1 MPAVIAGPIAARA
14 IAIMT
19 VVVTLHMKTVRAMN
33 KVWKRWGVSVAGVVG
48 VYALAGGWGLPYL
61 IKSRLPTLVESRWER
76 QASVGDVSFNP
87 FTLRLHVRD
96 LVLAEADGAPLFG
109 VGALAVELQ
118 WRSLLRQAWSLAEI
132 RVTAPSLQLAI
143 AHDGTF
149 NLARLIDTLNRNKVD
164 EPASAMPRVVL
175 DHFVLEQGRIALHDR
190 RAGYDETF
198 APLAFELHNL
208 NTLPDQHGDYTL
220 SADAGQGGKLYWQG
234 KAALNPI
241 AASGAL
247 VLRNV
252 ALPGLS
258 SYLKPY
264 TDVVVTAGRLSAT
277 VPYHLTYADGKLD
290 AHLPGA
296 TVALDGLAAKLAAGP
311 QATADRLRLNG
322 NVHLQTAAGAPAL
335 TVDGAALVLENLALA
350 HGAQTPWTLARFAV
364 DGGALDLAARR
375 ASVARVTAQ
384 GGQLDLSRDQSGQF
398 LFLQGWPA
406 TGGSDPAPATEAR
419 PWVAS
424 VNAVEL
430 SKFGALVDDGATGIK
445 INLQDFYLNLAD
457 VGTDLK
463 HPLTFDGGVDVREG
477 GRLTA
482 RGSFVPAGGVVDAE
496 LALNGLALAPLQ
508 PVLDRYVKLRLD
520 GGTVAAA
527 GRLRTRAAGSD
538 DPALHYQG
546 AFEVADL
553 ALNEHDGHRFAHW
566 KSVRAEQLALTVGPD
581 KLDVAELRVVEPSA
595 IVLIN
600 ADRSINA
607 QRLLVARP
615 APAEA
620 TAPAVAATG
629 EAFPV
634 RIRRMRFDN
643 AKLDFTDL
651 SLRPQFAARVVDL
664 NGLITG
670 LSTRPGARAQIEL
683 DGRVDEYGMA
693 RIRGQLDPFALT
705 EQTDVT
711 VAFKNLDLVS
721 ASPYSMKFAGYKIAA
736 GKVSL
741 DLDYRVRHGQLEGS
755 NRMVLDQ
762 LTLGERSDSPEAL
775 QLPLQLALA
784 LLKDAD
790 GRIDLGVPV
799 TGNLDDP
806 QFSYGAV
813 VWKAI
818 GNIMGKAVTSP
829 FRALGRLF
837 GVDGER
843 LQAVE
848 FDAGSERLLP
858 PEREKLQQVA
868 QLLAKKPV
876 LALAVPGQYDAAV
889 DGPALR
895 MQALRRTV
903 LARAGVR
910 LDAGEQPGPLDF
922 GARTLRTAM
931 RELYS
936 EQFGAAALDQ
946 QKTAAELA
954 AGKAPLVQR
963 LRHLVQGEP
972 LVADTEPF
980 YQALQAQ
987 LVQQQVLPPDAL
999 AQLGARRA
1007 AAIVARLH
1015 QAGVATALAGAPQP
1029 IHGAAGQPVALT
1041 LQLTTN

>member
-1 MPAVIAGPIAARA
+1 
-14 IAIMT
+14 
-19 VVVTLHMKTVRAMN
+19 MKTR
-33 KVWKRWGVSVAGVVG
+33 WKRWGVSVAGAVG
-48 VYALAGGWGLPYL
+48 VYALAGGWVLPQL
-61 IKSRLPTLVESRWER
+61 IKSRLPALVESRWER

-87 FTLRLHVRD
+87 FTLRLQVRD

-118 WRSLLRQAWSLAEI
+118 WRSLLRRAWSLAEI

-143 AHDGTF
+143 ASDGTF
-149 NLARLIDTLNRNKVD
+149 NIARLIETLNRDNTD
-164 EPASAMPRVVL
+164 QPAAAMPRLVI
-175 DHFVLEQGRIALHDR
+175 DHFVLEQGRVALHDR
-190 RAGYDETF
+190 RAGYDETL

-208 NTLPDQHGDYTL
+208 STLPDEHGDYTL
-220 SADAGQGGKLYWQG
+220 HADAGQGGKLHWQG

-247 VLRNV
+247 VLKNV

-264 TDVVVTAGRLSAT
+264 TDVAVTAGRLSAT
-277 VPYHLTYADGKLD
+277 LPYHLTYADGKVD

-296 TVALDGLAAKLAAGP
+296 TLALDGLAVKLAAGP
-311 QATADRLRLNG
+311 QVAASRLKLGLNL
-322 NVHLQTAAGAPAL
+322 HLQTAAGTPRL
-335 TVDGAALVLENLALA
+335 TIDGAALSLEKLALENQALKNQALA
-350 HGAQTPWTLARFAV
+350 NGALAPWTLARFEV
-364 DGGALDLAARR
+364 DGGTLDLAARR

-384 GGQLDLSRDQSGQF
+384 GGQLDLSRDQAGRF

-406 TGGSDPAPATEAR
+406 AGGNGAAPAADAK

-424 VNAVEL
+424 IKSVALRN
-430 SKFGALVDDGATGIK
+430 FGALIDDGATGVK
-445 INLQDFYLNLAD
+445 VNLQDFYLNLAD
-457 VGTDLK
+457 AGTDLK
-463 HPLTFDGGVDVREG
+463 HPLAFDGGVGLREG

-482 RGSFVPAGGVVDAE
+482 RGSIVPSGGVVDAE
-496 LALNGLALAPLQ
+496 LALSGLALAPLQ
-508 PVLDRYVKLRLD
+508 PVLDRYVKLKLE

-527 GRLRTRAAGSD
+527 GRLRTAAGTAAGTGGNH
-538 DPALHYQG
+538 DPALRYQG
-546 AFEVADL
+546 WFEVADL
-553 ALNEHDGHRFAHW
+553 GLNELDGQRFAHW
-566 KSVRAEQLALTVGPD
+566 KSVRAEQLALSIGPD
-581 KLDVAELRVVEPSA
+581 QLDVAELRVVEPSA
-595 IVLIN
+595 ILLIN

-607 QRLLVARP
+607 QRLLVAPP
-615 APAEA
+615 AA
-620 TAPAVAATG
+620 APAVAADAAPAAG
-629 EAFPV
+629 AAFPM
-634 RIRRMRFDN
+634 RIRRLRLDN

-651 SLRPQFAARVVDL
+651 SLRPQFAAKVVDL

-693 RIRGQLDPFALT
+693 RIRGQLNPFALT
-705 EQTDVT
+705 DQTDVT

-721 ASPYSMKFAGYKIAA
+721 ASPYSMKFAGYKIAE

-741 DLDYRVRHGQLEGS
+741 DLDYKVRHGQLEGN

-762 LTLGERSDSPEAL
+762 LTLGERIDSPDAL
-775 QLPLQLALA
+775 KLPLQLALA

-806 QFSYGAV
+806 QFSYGAM

-818 GNIMGKAVTSP
+818 GNIMGKVVTSP

-843 LQAVE
+843 LRAVE

-868 QLLAKKPV
+868 QLLAKKPA

-931 RELYS
+931 RELYR
-936 EQFGAAALDQ
+936 EQFGATALEQ
-946 QKTAAELA
+946 QKKAAELA

-972 LVADTEPF
+972 QVADTGPF
-980 YQALQAQ
+980 YAALQAQ
-987 LVQQQVLPPDAL
+987 LLPQQVLPPDAL

-1007 AAIVARLH
+1007 AAIVAQLH
-1015 QAGVATALAGAPQP
+1015 QAGAATVLAGAPQP
-1029 IHGAAGQPVALT
+1029 IHGATGQPVALT

>member
-1 MPAVIAGPIAARA
+1 
-14 IAIMT
+14 
-19 VVVTLHMKTVRAMN
+19 MN
-33 KVWKRWGVSVAGVVG
+33 KVWKRWGVSVAGAVG
-48 VYALAGGWGLPYL
+48 LYALAGGWGLPYL
-61 IKSRLPTLVESRWER
+61 IKSRLPTLVQSRWER

-87 FTLRLHVRD
+87 FTLRLQLRD
-96 LVLAEADGAPLFG
+96 LVLTEADGAPLFG

-118 WRSLLRQAWSLAEI
+118 WRSLLQRTWSLAEV

-149 NLARLIDTLNRNKVD
+149 NIARLIDTLNRDKVD
-164 EPASAMPRVVL
+164 APASAMPRVVL

-208 NTLPDQHGDYTL
+208 NTLPDQRGDYTL
-220 SADAGQGGKLYWQG
+220 SADAGQGGKLVWQG

-258 SYLKPY
+258 SYLTPY
-264 TDVVVTAGRLSAT
+264 TDVAVTAGRLSAT

-290 AHLPGA
+290 MHLPGA

-311 QATADRLRLNG
+311 RATADRLRLNG
-322 NVHLQTAAGAPAL
+322 NVQLQTAAGAPRL
-335 TVDGAALVLENLALA
+335 TIDGAALSLENLALENPALENPALA

-398 LFLQGWPA
+398 LFLQGWA
-406 TGGSDPAPATEAR
+406 GTAGSDPAPATAAK

-424 VNAVEL
+424 VKAVEF
-430 SKFGALVDDGATGIK
+430 SKFGALVDDGATGVK
-445 INLQDFYLNLAD
+445 FNLQDFYLNLAD

-463 HPLTFDGGVDVREG
+463 QPLAFDGGVAVREG
-477 GRLTA
+477 GHLTA
-482 RGSFVPAGGVVDAE
+482 RGSLVPDGGVVDAK
-496 LALNGLALAPLQ
+496 LALTGLALAPLQ
-508 PVLDRYVKLRLD
+508 PVLDRYVKLKLD
-520 GGTVAAA
+520 SGTASAA
-527 GRLRTRAAGSD
+527 GRLRTRAADSG
-538 DPALHYQG
+538 DPALRYQG

-600 ADRSINA
+600 DDRSINA
-607 QRLLVARP
+607 QRLLVAR
-615 APAEA
+615 AVPAEA
-620 TAPAVAATG
+620 TAPAVPATG

-683 DGRVDEYGMA
+683 DGRVDDYGMA

-705 EQTDVT
+705 DQTDVT

-741 DLDYRVRHGQLEGS
+741 DLDYRVRHGQLEGN

-762 LTLGERSDSPEAL
+762 LTLGERSDSPDAL

-806 QFSYGAV
+806 QFSYGAT

-818 GNIMGKAVTSP
+818 GNVMGKAVTSP

-837 GVDGER
+837 DVDGER

-868 QLLAKKPV
+868 QLLAKKPA

-895 MQALRRTV
+895 MQALRRAV

-972 LVADTEPF
+972 QVADTEPF
-980 YQALQAQ
+980 YTALQAQ
-987 LVQQQVLPPDAL
+987 LVQQQVLPREAL

-1007 AAIVARLH
+1007 AAIVAQLR
-1015 QAGVATALAGAPQP
+1015 QAGAATALAGDPQS